1 MKTSKYNRS
10 IPLTLA
16 FLFLAALAPVR
27 VSAQAFVEL
36 ANGQRVPVERIL
48 ARPDGSLVVF
58 RDGQPTELQRN
69 MYIRAVGVRPE
80 TLDQANR
87 MLARGDR
94 DGAIP
99 LLEQIISSSAYQTW
113 DVVAGISLANAHID
127 SHNPSSAQRILNQ
140 LKTRY
145 GDRAT
150 EIFPQLQQLEW
161 RTRIANRQ
169 TDGLEEELTTIIRAN
184 DNRAKAASA
193 LITRGDLKHQRAE
206 LRPAVLDYMRAVLF
220 HRDQPELHAQALF
233 RAAST
238 FNELGETANGR
249 KYMNELRERHP
260 NSEYAARASSAN

>member
-1 MKTSKYNRS
+1 MKTKMTNRRF
-10 IPLTLA
+10 PLIATLLLLVGLVPA
-16 FLFLAALAPVR
+16 R

-36 ANGQRVPVERIL
+36 ANNQRVPVERIL

-58 RDGQPTELQRN
+58 RDGQPTELQRE

-80 TLDQANR
+80 SLDQANR

-99 LLEQIISSSAYQTW
+99 ILEQIISSSAFQSW
-113 DVVAGISLANAHID
+113 DVVAGISLANAHIEG
-127 SHNPSSAQRILNQ
+127 HNPSGAQRVLNQ

-161 RTRIANRQ
+161 RTRIANRDTQ
-169 TDGLEEELTTIIRAN
+169 GLEDELNRIIR
-184 DNRAKAASA
+184 DNENREKVAAA
-193 LITRGDLKHQRAE
+193 LISRGDLKHQRAE
-206 LRPAVLDYMRAVLF
+206 LRPAVLDYMRVVLF
-220 HRDQPELHAQALF
+220 HRNQAELHAQALYLTGN
-233 RAAST
+233 T

-249 KYMNELRERHP
+249 RFLNQLREQHP
-260 NSEYAARASSAN
+260 NSEYAARVAAN